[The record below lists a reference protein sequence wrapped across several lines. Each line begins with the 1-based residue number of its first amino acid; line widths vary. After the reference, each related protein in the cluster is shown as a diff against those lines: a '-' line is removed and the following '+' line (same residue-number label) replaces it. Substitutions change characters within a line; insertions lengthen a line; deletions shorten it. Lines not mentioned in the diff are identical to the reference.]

1 MSGLEKI
8 IRQIEAEAQAQADEL
23 LRSAGS
29 EADKIRAELKAKC
42 DQELGQI
49 EEKSTRDIADCNSR
63 GASAV
68 EQQRRLALLQ
78 TKQEIIT
85 DVMAKAL
92 AALQAK
98 PAAEYFAAVLK
109 LAERYAR
116 GQAGQILFAQEDLDR
131 MDADF
136 ADKLNE
142 AAKKKG
148 GSLTIGADPRS
159 TGGGFVLVY
168 GGIEENCTFPA
179 LFDARREELQ
189 DLIHRLLF
197 A

>member
-8 IRQIEAEAQAQADEL
+8 IRQIEAEAQCQADEL
-23 LRSAGS
+23 LRCARA
-29 EADKIRAELKAKC
+29 EADQIRADLQAKC

-49 EEKSTRDIADCNSR
+49 EEKSTRDIAACRSR

-92 AALQAK
+92 AQLQAK

-116 GQAGQILFAQEDLDR
+116 AQAGQILFSQEDLDR
-131 MDADF
+131 MDAGF
-136 ADKLNE
+136 ADQLNE

-148 GSLTIGADPRS
+148 GSLTIGTECRP

>member
-8 IRQIEAEAQAQADEL
+8 IRQIEAEAQCQADEL
-23 LRSAGS
+23 LRCAQA
-29 EADKIRAELKAKC
+29 EADQIRADLQAKC

-49 EEKSTRDIADCNSR
+49 EEKSTRDIAACRSR
-63 GASAV
+63 GAAAV

-92 AALQAK
+92 AQLQAK

-116 GQAGQILFAQEDLDR
+116 AQAGQILFSQEDLDR

-136 ADKLNE
+136 ADQLNE

-148 GSLTIGADPRS
+148 GSLTIGTECRP